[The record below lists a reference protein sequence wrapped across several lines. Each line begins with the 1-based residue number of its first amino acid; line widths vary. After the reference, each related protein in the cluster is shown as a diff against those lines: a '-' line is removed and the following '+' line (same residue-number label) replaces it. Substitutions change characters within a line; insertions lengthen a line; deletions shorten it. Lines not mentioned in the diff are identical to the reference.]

1 MTPRVVGVP
10 LALLLWA
17 CGASRAGAGEPAFSK
32 DTHVYKTAGDCAI
45 RADVYRPAGDE
56 RRPVLLWIHGG
67 ALIFGDRRMLPREQ
81 MLRYVGAGY
90 VVVSID
96 YRLAPESKLPA
107 ILDDLEDAYRWVRE
121 KGPALYHADPDRI
134 AVIGHSAGGYL
145 ALMAGARLR
154 PRPRALVSFYGY
166 GDIAAAWYSR
176 PDPHYSS
183 QPTVTE
189 RAAAKAVGTRCLS
202 EGPEEIRFPFYVHC
216 RQRGL
221 WPLKVTGRDPD
232 TEPAAFDPWC
242 PVRNVGADYP
252 PTLLLHGD
260 KDSDVPYGQSLLM
273 DRELERHGIAHELV
287 TLEGRD
293 HVFDITGEGLRDA
306 TVSTAFDRVLS
317 FLSAHLALPLSPEAV
332 GRIDAHA
339 HVSADAPALYALLE
353 RLNMRMVNVCVVD
366 RYEPGYETVEP
377 QHAMA
382 RRLESASRGR
392 IRWISTFDEI
402 DWESPGFAE
411 RVIAGL
417 DATFRAGALGVKIYK
432 SIGMEL
438 RSRAGAYL
446 MPDDPALSPI
456 LDAVAARGK
465 TLYAHIAEPIAAW
478 QPLDPASPDYDY
490 YKSRP
495 AWHVYGRPG
504 CPSKTEILA
513 ARDRMLERHPTLRV
527 VGCHL
532 GSMEED
538 VDDVARRLDH
548 YPNLVVDT
556 AGRVPHL
563 MLQEHDKVRAF
574 LIAYQGRVLYATDLG
589 IYPDQDPETAVR
601 ELEAEYARDWTFFAT
616 SGVVEYQ
623 GRRIPGLALPERVL
637 RKLYRENVLRVVPGL
652 LGAEA
657 AAR

>member
-1 MTPRVVGVP
+1 MTPRVVPVSLSV
-10 LALLLWA
+10 LAWA
-17 CGASRAGAGEPAFSK
+17 CGALAGAEPAFSK
-32 DTHVYKTAGDCAI
+32 ETHVYKAAGDCAI
-45 RADVYRPAGDE
+45 RGDVYRPAGDE
-56 RRPVLLWIHGG
+56 RRPVLLWVHGG
-67 ALIFGDRRMLPREQ
+67 ALIFGDRGMLPREQ

-107 ILDDLEDAYRWVRE
+107 ILEDVEDAYRWVRE
-121 KGPALYHADPDRI
+121 KGPTLFHADPDRI
-134 AVIGHSAGGYL
+134 AVVGHSAGGYL
-145 ALMAGARLR
+145 ALMAGVRLK

-166 GDIAAAWYSR
+166 GDVAGTWYSR
-176 PDPHYSS
+176 PDPHYSA
-183 QPTVTE
+183 QPTVTPQ
-189 RAAAKAVGTRCLS
+189 AAARAVGTRCLS
-202 EGPEEIRFPFYVHC
+202 EGPEEARFPFYVHC

-221 WPLKVTGRDPD
+221 WPLRVTGHDPD
-232 TEPAAFDPWC
+232 KEPAAFDPWC
-242 PVRNVGADYP
+242 PMRNVGPDYP
-252 PTLLLHGD
+252 PTLLVHGD
-260 KDSDVPYGQSLLM
+260 KDTDVPYEQSLLM
-273 DRELERHGIAHELV
+273 SRELERHGVDHALV

-293 HVFDITGEGLRDA
+293 HVFDITGEGLRDPA
-306 TVSTAFDRVLS
+306 VSGAFDGVLA
-317 FLSAHLALPLSPEAV
+317 FLAAHLAPQISPEAV

-339 HVSADAPALYALLE
+339 HVSADAPVLYALLE

-382 RRLESASRGR
+382 RRLEIASRGR

-402 DWESPGFAE
+402 DWESPGFAD
-411 RVIAGL
+411 RVVAGL
-417 DATFRAGALGVKIYK
+417 DATFREGALGVKVYK

-446 MPDDPALSPI
+446 MPDDPALAPI
-456 LDAVAARGK
+456 LDAVVARGK
-465 TLYAHIAEPIAAW
+465 TLYAHIAEPMAAW
-478 QPLDPASPDYDY
+478 QPLDPSSPDYDY

-504 CPSKTEILA
+504 CPSKAEILA

-538 VDDVARRLDH
+538 VDDVARRLDR
-548 YPNLVVDT
+548 YPNLTVDT

-574 LIAYQGRVLYATDLG
+574 LIGHQDRVLYATDLG

-601 ELEAEYARDWTFFAT
+601 QLEAEYARDWTFFAT
-616 SGVVEYQ
+616 GDAVEYQ
-623 GRRIPGLALPERVL
+623 GRRIPGLALPETVL
-637 RKLYRENVLRVVPGL
+637 RKLYHENAVRVVPGL
-652 LGAEA
+652 LRAEA